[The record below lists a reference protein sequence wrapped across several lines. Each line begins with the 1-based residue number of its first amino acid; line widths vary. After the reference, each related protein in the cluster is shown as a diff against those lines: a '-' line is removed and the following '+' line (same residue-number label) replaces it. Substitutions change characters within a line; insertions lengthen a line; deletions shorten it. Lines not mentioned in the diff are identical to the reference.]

1 MEHDRR
7 MNVAEEH
14 THISINQPEQEPHY
28 HPPILSWET
37 FQSSS
42 SSSNA
47 KKAPL
52 FTRSSRQKA
61 AKLLS
66 CVLRQGH
73 SSSTSLL
80 GVIVYPWAG
89 TESRPFINSFPRSHF
104 DRLSLPKSVLWA
116 TKKECQTRNGTAVS
130 FFFVYIYNAPVALKE
145 VNSSG
150 WSVSGT
156 GLICSM
162 ETPKFI

>member
-14 THISINQPEQEPHY
+14 THISINQTEQAPHY
-28 HPPILSWET
+28 HPPNLIVGNFWVILMLRRHPYSPV
-37 FQSSS
+37 
-42 SSSNA
+42 A
-47 KKAPL
+47 ADK
-52 FTRSSRQKA
+52 RQPSCYPA
-61 AKLLS
+61 

-73 SSSTSLL
+73 SPSTSLL

-104 DRLSLPKSVLWA
+104 DRLSLPKSGLWA
-116 TKKECQTRNGTAVS
+116 TKKECQTRNGIAVS